1 MDFGETK
8 SQSQQGM
15 VLFVQML
22 VIHNQDCY
30 TESGSATADALLMI
44 AILLWRLRTKGKIDK
59 GMLRLQR
66 RRLYVQERDKAT
78 SAVGSNEQEQLL
90 VGAKMNKEPARDP
103 GGVISSG

>member
-1 MDFGETK
+1 
-8 SQSQQGM
+8 M

-30 TESGSATADALLMI
+30 TESGSATADALLMV

-66 RRLYVQERDKAT
+66 RRLYEQRREKTPR
-78 SAVGSNEQEQLL
+78 AVSSNEEERLL
-90 VGAKMNKEPARDP
+90 VVAKMNKESAQDHE
-103 GGVISSG
+103 GVNP